1 MPLSS
6 QDHRLIFDF
15 SLDHLDVALQAPD
28 GRWLIPHQAFDNNW
42 DGFCQVKQLL
52 LAHLTR
58 SSEPAH
64 LTAVGESTG
73 PYWWHAFF
81 HLATE
86 PDLAA
91 FEPDLALLNP
101 KHVKHFRKALPEQ
114 DKTDVH
120 DPMLIGRYYQSY
132 GVKDF
137 YTFDLRYLPLRQLSR
152 AYCRLTHTLAS
163 EKAFCGTVVYLLASE
178 YVREKPFS
186 KLFGA
191 TSTFILTE
199 YPDIEALA
207 AIPLD
212 DLAELLNARAR
223 GLLKDPRANAR
234 KLHQVAE
241 RSYPLPAELA
251 ATLHTVLTLTLD
263 HIRFLERQR
272 KTYHRLLADE
282 LAQLPEAERAL
293 SVAGLGSVLVAGC
306 LGEIQDPRRFTSGQ
320 KFDHKRKRWRPRTYR
335 DGQAGVARLAGLWWP
350 RNASGRFEGQDRHLA
365 HERNPYL
372 RYWLTQ
378 AAYSLKRHRADY
390 AAYYDRKYNE
400 SLTHQH
406 QRALILTAR
415 KATRLIFALLHKGQM
430 ARLKEQGID

>member
-1 MPLSS
+1 MLPAFD
-6 QDHRLIFDF
+6 DHRVLFDF
-15 SLDHLDVALQAPD
+15 SLDRLDVALQAPG
-28 GRWLIPHQAFDNNW
+28 GRWLIPHQTFPNNW
-42 DGFCQVKQLL
+42 AGFCQVKQLL
-52 LAHLTR
+52 LAHLTQWGQ
-58 SSEPAH
+58 PAH
-64 LTAVGESTG
+64 LTGVGESTG

-81 HLATE
+81 HLATD

-114 DKTDVH
+114 DKTDLL

-178 YVREKPFS
+178 YVRHKPFS

-191 TSTFILTE
+191 TSTYILTT

-207 AIPLD
+207 DIPVD
-212 DLAELLNARAR
+212 DLAELLNTRAR
-223 GLLKDPRANAR
+223 GLLKDPTANAR

-241 RSYPLPAELA
+241 LSYPLPEPLVT
-251 ATLHTVLTLTLD
+251 TLHTILTLTLD

-272 KTYHRLLADE
+272 GTYQALLADQ
-282 LAQLPEAERAL
+282 LAALPEANPAL
-293 SVAGLGSVLVAGC
+293 DHAGLGTVLVAGC
-306 LGEIQDPRRFTSGQ
+306 LGEIQDTRRFTTGQ
-320 KFDHKRKRWRPRTYR
+320 KFDQKRNVLRERTYR
-335 DGQAGVARLAGLWWP
+335 DGQAGVAKLAGLWWP
-350 RNASGRFEGQDRHLA
+350 KNDSGRFEGQDRHLA

-378 AAYSLKRHRADY
+378 AAYSLKRHRDDY
-390 AAYYDRKYNE
+390 AAYYNRKYNE
-400 SLTHQH
+400 VKKHQH

-415 KATRLIFALLHKGQM
+415 KATRLIFALLHKGQL
-430 ARLKEQGID
+430 ARLEEAAAD